1 MSSSHPFRIVVDDQD
16 QLARLKGFPGPTVFC
31 ARIHADSWPVKDVLR
46 NKQRVFAFRRKAER
60 NAFRYMLNMLEIGFL
75 EFEDRT

>member
-16 QLARLKGFPGPTVFC
+16 QLATLKGFPGPTRFC
-31 ARIHADSWPVKDVLR
+31 VNIHADSWPTKKGT
-46 NKQRVFAFRRKAER
+46 KQRVFAFRRKAER